1 VTWVPSGPDL
11 DPALVRAAALAP
23 HLHTPQ
29 IADALTRHTALRTAL
44 RTAHTI
50 DTRLTAVSNR
60 NRRDQGTD
68 RAQR

>member
-1 VTWVPSGPDL
+1 
-11 DPALVRAAALAP
+11 AP

-29 IADALTRHTALRTAL
+29 IADALTRHTALRTAR